1 MANFDVIIVGGNTPA
16 LVCASYLAKMAGLK
30 VMIAERSNFVG
41 GTAMTVEMKPGYKFH
56 PAATGEYYV
65 HPKINKDLE
74 LEKYG
79 LERIHC
85 SPTLTTAFGDGNY
98 LSLYYEVEKTQE
110 EIARFSEKD
119 AETYGKWIQNY
130 LKIGQLFGMAQVNN
144 APEWP
149 QFIGAMSGSQEMK
162 VLMRD
167 MLFGSA
173 QDCLE
178 NAFENDYVRAAFLT
192 LMEGGTSGP
201 SDIPFWF
208 NIARILSP
216 WGFVKGGLV
225 KVAESLEQ
233 CAVDNGVTIK
243 RNCEVVKILT
253 KDNKAFG
260 IRAKDGTEFTATY
273 GVISELELPKT
284 FNDLVGEDATL
295 PEDFK
300 KGIRE
305 IKYQCGGVTL
315 NVALDAMPDFGFPED
330 RFGGFFGFTKPGFEY
345 AEEAFAYYKCKKLP
359 KHMMSMTYMP
369 TYYEEPGTFAPKGHH
384 ILTGYAFPVNSVI
397 EKPWREGGK
406 ELMLER
412 WIDSMDEF
420 APGLKDHVIYA
431 DGYDPEELDKMF
443 VMTNGDLGHGTL
455 RWYGELANRPIP
467 GYSNYVSPVKNLYM
481 AGQNVHPLSGLGG
494 VGGFN
499 VAMAVLR
506 DNGLLEK

>member
-233 CAVDNGVTIK
+233 CAV
-243 RNCEVVKILT
+243 
-253 KDNKAFG
+253 
-260 IRAKDGTEFTATY
+260 
-273 GVISELELPKT
+273 
-284 FNDLVGEDATL
+284 GEDATL